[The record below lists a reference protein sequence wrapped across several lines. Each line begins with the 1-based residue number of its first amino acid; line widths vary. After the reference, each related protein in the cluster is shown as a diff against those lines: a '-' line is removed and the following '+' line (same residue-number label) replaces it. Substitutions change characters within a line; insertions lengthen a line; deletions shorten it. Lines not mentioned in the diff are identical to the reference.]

1 MAGAPRVP
9 AGYYLSAAFMD
20 GGFFLIMAAMPFRIL
35 DLGGGG
41 LALGLTAAV
50 GAVAYIVAAPLAG
63 RLSDRWPRGRLAGS
77 GAAALV
83 ACAVA
88 AWLVQRLDLLVALQL
103 LMGLGKALYWPP
115 VQATLG
121 DLSSPAERGDVLGR
135 FNVAWST
142 GKGLGF
148 VVGGLLLA
156 HVGFEA
162 AYLAGAAS
170 VVAAAACL
178 PRRSAAATVS
188 ERPDAP
194 AAAAP
199 PLPAGFLAMSWV
211 ANTAAYA
218 GFGILT
224 YHLPQYIGQRGWQA
238 DTYGW
243 FMGIVLASQTL
254 MFLWMWRRGSRP
266 WSPRRLWWPQL
277 AAALALA
284 WLPGWDGAMALL
296 ATAPLIGLGC
306 GVSYQAS
313 ITASLADA
321 GTRGRRAGVHEGLIG
336 AGGFAPPLLAGVLVR
351 GGAGLAAP
359 YVLAAGVLV
368 LALLVQA
375 GLHRR
380 ARNSVTLVP

>member
-1 MAGAPRVP
+1 MAGASRVP
-9 AGYYLSAAFMD
+9 SGYYLSAAFMD

-41 LALGLTAAV
+41 LALGMTAAV
-50 GAVAYIVAAPLAG
+50 GAVAYIVAAPVAG
-63 RLSDRWPRGRLAGS
+63 RLSDRWPRRRLAGL
-77 GAAALV
+77 GATALV
-83 ACAVA
+83 GCAMA

-121 DLSSPAERGDVLGR
+121 DLSIPADRGDVLGR

-148 VVGGLLLA
+148 VAGGLLLA
-156 HVGFEA
+156 HAGFEA

-178 PRRSAAATVS
+178 PY
-188 ERPDAP
+188 RPASPAP
-194 AAAAP
+194 TTPPDPLAP
-199 PLPAGFLAMSWV
+199 PTTPLPAGFLAMSWL

-224 YHLPQYIGQRGWQA
+224 YHLPQYIGQQGWQA

-243 FMGIVLASQTL
+243 FMGIVLVSQTL

-266 WSPRRLWWPQL
+266 WSPLRLWWPQL

-284 WLPGWDGAMALL
+284 WLPGWDGSVALL
-296 ATAPLIGLGC
+296 LTAPLIGLGC

-321 GTRGRRAGVHEGLIG
+321 GTRGRHAGVHEGLIG

-351 GGAGLAAP
+351 SGASLAAP
-359 YVLAAGVLV
+359 YVLAAGLMV
-368 LALLVQA
+368 LALIAQA

-380 ARNSVTLVP
+380 ARHSATLVP